1 MRTTKLFAAVLVA
14 GLIGSA
20 CQQNPDYVLPAINV
34 ASEEIVFSTD
44 LDYILELTSTREWR
58 VRNKPDWVTVEPD
71 RGGASDVAQ
80 RTRISVPVN
89 PEYNRSGHI
98 VFSIGLAKATVA
110 VSQSGA
116 KGDIPVGSGTLE
128 DPYTVTG
135 VIRYVESLGSDVE
148 SPQEVY
154 IKGTIDEVTEE
165 YTARY
170 GNGSFKMRNESG
182 EEVFYVYRT
191 KFLENKNWVE
201 GDTQIQRGDEVVVY
215 GTVVNFRGNTPE
227 TAQGKSYLYSLN
239 GETQGSGGGG
249 GQTATTIFS
258 QAFKT
263 AGQGAFTIEDK
274 TTLPEGMTYVWTYDN
289 RYGMKATAFVN
300 NACVATESWL
310 ISPVID
316 LSSAANPVL
325 TFRHAINKF
334 ATLDNAKTEATVWA
348 KANGG
353 EWTQLSGLTY
363 PDSQS
368 WNFVDSGEIS
378 LSAYAGK
385 EVQIAFKYVST
396 TSSAGTWEVDG
407 FEVVNK

>member
-1 MRTTKLFAAVLVA
+1 MTGSAGEWRGAAKRLLVTDITMRTTKLFAAVLVA

-89 PEYNRSGHI
+89 PEYNRSGHV

-249 GQTATTIFS
+249 ETITPQGDGS
-258 QAFKT
+258 QAAPYNVVAAVEAVKNLTWTSNSEYQSTDPVYVKGKISKIANKGSYGESGFGNATFYISDDGKT
-263 AGQGAFTIEDK
+263 GGTEFYCYRIKYLGNVEYTSGTDIKVGDDVVIYGK
-274 TTLPEGMTYVWTYDN
+274 LMNYKGNTPETVS
-289 RYGMKATAFVN
+289 
-300 NACVATESWL
+300 NAASL
-310 ISPVID
+310 YS
-316 LSSAANPVL
+316 LNG
-325 TFRHAINKF
+325 
-334 ATLDNAKTEATVWA
+334 KTE
-348 KANGG
+348 
-353 EWTQLSGLTY
+353 
-363 PDSQS
+363 
-368 WNFVDSGEIS
+368 
-378 LSAYAGK
+378 
-385 EVQIAFKYVST
+385 
-396 TSSAGTWEVDG
+396 
-407 FEVVNK
+407 